1 MNRRICIVLSVLLM
15 CVLSVHQASAVEVII
30 TDGLKNEQLKKK
42 MEQSL
47 SLLLTEVNAANEQ
60 GRNINFASLRLPSD
74 VKTTLASLWEN
85 SPFLCLDD
93 VVSQKCLTK
102 QNGEYQLRNI
112 PLLLKAN
119 KQGGVSED
127 DEYQEAVVTFDRN
140 GNISSFHLAI
150 AMNLYMDV
158 LKKGKD
164 VTDHRYREMILDFTE
179 RFRTAYNE
187 HNDDF
192 LETVFS
198 DDALIITGKI
208 IERKT
213 ADGVRLPDQVVYNK
227 LTKNEYLSRVR
238 TNFKRDKNNKI
249 HVTFDEIEV
258 VRHPSDLPEYNRT
271 YGVTLHQ
278 IYKSE
283 TYSDEGYVFLLWDFM
298 DEEKPKIHVRTWQP
312 DAYSK
317 DGKTRERLSDEERI
331 NIGDFED
338 YKINKGKF

>member
-1 MNRRICIVLSVLLM
+1 MNKRIWYVLSVLLI
-15 CVLSVHQASAVEVII
+15 CLLSVHQVMAVEVII

-47 SLLLTEVNAANEQ
+47 SMLLTEVNAAHEQ

-74 VKTTLASLWEN
+74 VETTLSMLWEN
-85 SPFLCLDD
+85 SPFLCIDD
-93 VVSQKCLTK
+93 LVSQKCLTK

-112 PLLLKAN
+112 PLLLKSQN
-119 KQGGVSED
+119 QGGVSEE

-158 LKKGKD
+158 LRKGKD

-187 HNDDF
+187 HNINF
-192 LETVFS
+192 LDAVFS
-198 DDALIITGKI
+198 DDALIITGKV

-213 ADGVRLPDQVVYNK
+213 PDGIRLPDEVIYKKQ
-227 LTKNEYLSRVR
+227 TKNQYLTNLKRIFNNDKKNLIRV
-238 TNFKRDKNNKI
+238 D
-249 HVTFDEIEV
+249 FDDIKV
-258 VRHPSDLPEYNRT
+258 VRHVNPAPEYKRC

-278 IYKSE
+278 SYKSG
-283 TYSDEGYVFLLWDFM
+283 TYRDEGYLFLLWDFT
-298 DEEKPKIHVRTWQP
+298 DENKPKIHVRTWQP

-317 DGKTRERLSDEERI
+317 DGKTKERI
-331 NIGDFED
+331 AEDEIFSIADFETF
-338 YKINKGKF
+338 KVNE

>member
-1 MNRRICIVLSVLLM
+1 MNRRIWYVLSVLLI
-15 CVLSVHQASAVEVII
+15 CLLSVHQALAVEVII

-47 SLLLTEVNAANEQ
+47 STLLTEVNEAHEQ

-74 VKTTLASLWEN
+74 VETTLSMLWEN
-85 SPFLCLDD
+85 SPFLCIDD
-93 VVSQKCLTK
+93 LVSQKCLTK

-112 PLLLKAN
+112 PLLLKSQN
-119 KQGGVSED
+119 QGGVSEE

-158 LKKGKD
+158 LRKGKD
-164 VTDHRYREMILDFTE
+164 VTDHRYRELILDFTE

-187 HNDDF
+187 HNINF
-192 LETVFS
+192 LDAVFS
-198 DDALIITGKI
+198 DDALIITGKV

-213 ADGVRLPDQVVYNK
+213 PDGIRLPDEVIYNMQ
-227 LTKNEYLSRVR
+227 TKNQYLTNLRRIFNNDKKNLIRV
-238 TNFKRDKNNKI
+238 D
-249 HVTFDEIEV
+249 FDSIKV
-258 VRHPSDLPEYNRT
+258 VRHVNPAPEYKRC

-278 IYKSE
+278 SYKSG
-283 TYSDEGYVFLLWDFM
+283 TYSDEGYLFLLWDFA
-298 DEEKPKIHVRTWQP
+298 DENNPKIYVRTWQP

-317 DGKTRERLSDEERI
+317 DGKTKERI
-331 NIGDFED
+331 AENEIFSIADFDDFIET
-338 YKINKGKF
+338 K